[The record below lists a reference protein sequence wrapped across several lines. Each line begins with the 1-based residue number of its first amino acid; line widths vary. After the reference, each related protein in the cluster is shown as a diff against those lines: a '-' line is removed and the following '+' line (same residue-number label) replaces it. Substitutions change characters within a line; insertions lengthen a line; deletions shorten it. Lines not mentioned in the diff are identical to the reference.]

1 MSGRYLRVEANSSD
15 DSQLKDNDDGNRMP
29 CCSLKYNVN
38 ILKKEKNKT
47 PQLPP
52 LQAMYINS
60 ESESQHALPSPL
72 AAWKNNVKKGEDS

>member
-1 MSGRYLRVEANSSD
+1 MLFSEMQREY
-15 DSQLKDNDDGNRMP
+15 SQEGK
-29 CCSLKYNVN
+29 
-38 ILKKEKNKT
+38 KNKT

-60 ESESQHALPSPL
+60 ESESQHALPAPL